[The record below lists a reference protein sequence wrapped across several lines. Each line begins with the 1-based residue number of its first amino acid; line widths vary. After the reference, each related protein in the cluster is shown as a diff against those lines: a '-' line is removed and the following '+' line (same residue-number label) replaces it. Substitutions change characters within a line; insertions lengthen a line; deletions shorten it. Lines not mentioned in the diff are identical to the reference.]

1 MTYMPQKARKLLASG
16 LVSAVIAGA
25 LSVFVAVAPAS
36 AAAFGTPVVS
46 KPVRA
51 TDTFSP
57 GQTNGSSTG
66 TATYGT
72 GVTDLTALIFPLDD
86 SLYDI
91 GIAQNAS
98 VADDYEITDDS
109 AFYVRLDS
117 TPSTT
122 ATFSIHSDDT
132 HGTTGVDPNFAG
144 GTQRLVKGTWLK
156 GSDDTTATKGEGLK
170 AGTHFTVFNPH
181 DDGVALQGDD
191 TAVAFN
197 FSVNETG
204 AYTISFWFDVN
215 NNGTVEA
222 GEPYTST
229 TVTAYGVPTLTV
241 SPATITSVVG
251 KDETLTV
258 TSTGGALV
266 GAEEWTLSD
275 DSTLA
280 GFGGIAAVQF
290 VNNQTATA
298 SYYLSQVNLEATAT
312 DDTVN
317 LTISDSWAVS
327 STAMTE
333 VVQIRINTTATD
345 ITGVIYAARK
355 VGEVLPA
362 TRTAV
367 VTLTATTA
375 VTAVKYAALTS
386 PSTNVVRTD
395 GTTTSSVADDSAAGD
410 YIYTVKAASAFTTV
424 AGTVELTNAT
434 DYGKV
439 VNVNVYASEPGV
451 ASTSLGSQAVT
462 TDAVGKGTWSIA
474 IDNTLVDADTEDIW
488 IFIGD
493 RSVADEGAAGNVGK
507 QIKLVAATAAPTATF
522 TLGTKKWSS
531 DSNSGAA
538 VGATHVQAVGSAVN
552 ISATYEDQWGN
563 ALTGYKLL
571 VTTGSTQRNA
581 SKYVK
586 TALDATSV
594 SYTDASTSTTD
605 LSDAISLYVLSATD
619 DTKITSG
626 VNVRFVATPTLS
638 ALLINGVTPA
648 ARAAADYKAW
658 VPADGTADAYVGST
672 TQNDTDAIMKVS
684 VTTSLN
690 ATANGVVFTGS
701 SGVRFVALD
710 SATDLSGASTSGPAT
725 VHSDGVTRVI
735 ATSAATTGIA
745 EAYFYCLTASDCTVT
760 ASQNGATI
768 SGAVAY
774 ETDHTLAYNVTDVK
788 VNDVAGLT
796 GSSSAD
802 KQVKVSFVVKDV
814 LGNVVKTLGET
825 EAVDVMISG
834 VGTMVGIGSQ
844 GSLKTG
850 NDGVA
855 SFYVSSPVAGST
867 QILLDGASGLFGS
880 LASTTLN
887 TPASDDKKT
896 VTLTWSAAPAPEV
909 VYAAPTLTVTKSG
922 TKIILDGTAVEG
934 EGDII
939 VYIKRVGTTK
949 WVEQAATIE
958 VAAPGDYNGMRIAP
972 KSNVL
977 IRVKQEGT
985 GKFSNQVVVL
995 K

>member
-36 AAAFGTPVVS
+36 ASGAISSVTVS

-51 TDTFSP
+51 TDTHSA
-57 GQTNGSSTG
+57 GVIANTTS
-66 TATYGT
+66 GT
-72 GVTDLTALIFPLDD
+72 GYDDSDALIITLDD
-86 SLYDI
+86 TI
-91 GIAQNAS
+91 GDMFTRSGGVKARHL
-98 VADDYEITDDS
+98 DDTS
-109 AFYVRLDS
+109 TLAFRLTS
-117 TPSTT
+117 RPSTT
-122 ATFSIHSDDT
+122 AVFTM
-132 HGTTGVDPNFAG
+132 AM
-144 GTQRLVKGTWLK
+144 
-156 GSDDTTATKGEGLK
+156 DDTTNGISMPLNTWQFGNDDSNAAVNSGLPTNNSYNRFAFFDVYEGPG
-170 AGTHFTVFNPH
+170 A
-181 DDGVALQGDD
+181 ASIEGDD
-191 TAVAFN
+191 SVLGIN
-197 FSVNETG
+197 FRVNETG
-204 AYTISFWFDVN
+204 TYGFDLWFDLN
-215 NNGTVEA
+215 GNGTANA
-222 GEPYTST
+222 GEPFISST
-229 TVTAYGVPTLTV
+229 ITAYGAPTLTV
-241 SPATITSVVG
+241 SPATVTTNLG
-251 KDETLTV
+251 QDDTLTV
-258 TSTGGALV
+258 TLTGGALH
-266 GAEEWTLSD
+266 GTEAYTISD
-275 DSTLA
+275 DSTLGA
-280 GFGGIAAVQF
+280 GLAGTVLMWAYATGRTNLYDSRTGLTMTSNEDTVTLTKGFDW
-290 VNNQTATA
+290 TTSATA
-298 SYYLSQVNLEATAT
+298 STTVIQVR
-312 DDTVN
+312 VG
-317 LTISDSWAVS
+317 
-327 STAMTE
+327 
-333 VVQIRINTTATD
+333 TTASD
-345 ITGVIYAARK
+345 ITGVIYAARSI
-355 VGEVLPA
+355 GEVLPA
-362 TRTAV
+362 TRTSV

-375 VTAVKYAALTS
+375 VTAVKYVSLTS

-395 GTTTSSVADDSAAGD
+395 GTSTASVADDSAAGD

-439 VNVNVYASEPGV
+439 VNVNVYASEPV
-451 ASTSLGSQAVT
+451 AGSTSLGSQAVT

-493 RSVADEGAAGNVGK
+493 RAAADESADGSTGK
-507 QIKLVAATAAPTATF
+507 QIKLVAADAAPTATF
-522 TLGTKKWSS
+522 TLGSKKWEATG
-531 DSNSGAA
+531 NSGTA

-552 ISATYEDQWGN
+552 ISVAYADQWGN

-571 VTTGSTQRNA
+571 AETASTQRNA
-581 SKYVK
+581 SKREK
-586 TALDATSV
+586 TALNATSV
-594 SYTDASTSTTD
+594 TYTDASTSTTL
-605 LSDAISLYVLSATD
+605 LSDAITLYVLSATD

-648 ARAAADYKAW
+648 SRAAAGYKVW
-658 VPADGTADAYVGST
+658 VPADGTADAYAGSS
-672 TQNDTDAIMKVS
+672 TQDDSDAIMKVS

-725 VHSDGVTRVI
+725 VHSDGVTSVI

-774 ETDHTLAYNVTDVK
+774 ETDHTRAYNVTDVK

-922 TKIILDGTAVEG
+922 SKIILDGTAVEG